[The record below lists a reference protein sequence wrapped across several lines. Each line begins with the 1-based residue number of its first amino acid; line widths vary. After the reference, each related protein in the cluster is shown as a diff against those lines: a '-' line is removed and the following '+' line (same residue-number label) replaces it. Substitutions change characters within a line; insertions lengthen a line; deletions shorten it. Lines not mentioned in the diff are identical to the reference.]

1 MSSPRSPAPTENGPA
16 HPSAPAEKPE
26 CQSATSL
33 THRPGAS
40 ICGTCPRS
48 GKNRPRHGGCRRSSA
63 SASAA
68 GTSRS
73 RCPCRIRTG
82 PSTRSSAR
90 RAMPG
95 RAPQPQHRSCGVEE
109 GRHRFGVVLP
119 LPKEVGVQAHDVGRD
134 RCRIGRD
141 VAEGQVH
148 GAFGVQDPGPRRHEG
163 LADPRKPVRGE
174 GRNDRR
180 GGGVPPYPG
189 EDRPG
194 EHHARH
200 RRGLHR
206 RLQNDD
212 CPAHRVPAEHHIS
225 RPELGDESRDR
236 PPRVHE
242 ARGPTGS
249 RRPPEPRQIQGQ
261 DPAEPRESGGCLDPT
276 EMGPAQPVDND
287 EGGLVRPVPH
297 AVGHGSVEVD
307 RADLGKLERH
317 VPRVAGRRHRT
328 APPPRTNTQGRV
340 WAPEALRRWEE

>member
-63 SASAA
+63 CASAA

-82 PSTRSSAR
+82 PSTRSNAR

-95 RAPQPQHRSCGVEE
+95 RAPNRSIDRAASRKAGIASGSCC
-109 GRHRFGVVLP
+109 
-119 LPKEVGVQAHDVGRD
+119 
-134 RCRIGRD
+134 RCRRRSACRLTTSGGIDAGIGRD

-194 EHHARH
+194 EDHARH

-212 CPAHRVPAEHHIS
+212 CPAHGIPAEHHIS
-225 RPELGDESRDR
+225 RPELGDEPRDR

-276 EMGPAQPVDND
+276 EMGPAQPMDKD
-287 EGGLVRPVPH
+287 EGALVRPLPH